1 MKINFFKKENNFKK
15 KDFNL
20 NPNFYWKIAVI
31 FVFFSIVFSC
41 IFGYQLFNKIEGESD
56 ISTTSINEQI
66 PMIKQD
72 RIKNVLLFFTE
83 KEQKSADILKAPS
96 PVVDPSL

>member
-31 FVFFSIVFSC
+31 FTFISILASF
-41 IFGYQLFNKIEGESD
+41 IFGYKLFNQIEQESN
-56 ISTTSINEQI
+56 IPNANINEQI

-72 RIKNVLLFFTE
+72 RIKSVLFFFTE
-83 KEQKSADILKAPS
+83 KEQKSADILKNPS
-96 PVVDPSL
+96 AVVDPSL